1 MEEYVS
7 NAIVLAKYPVGERDA
22 RYTIFTERFGKMA
35 GRATSSRKIT
45 SKLAGHLEPGTVS
58 KVRFVEKNGTR
69 IVDALK
75 ISRGGIAPRDLALL
89 EGILPDMQADE
100 ELWKLLTQRTFS
112 WKAALAALGW
122 DPRGAVCV
130 QCGGR
135 AAWFFISRQEF
146 FCDACVSKMG
156 KSAVSLIQVN
166 A

>member
-35 GRATSSRKIT
+35 GRTTSSRKIT
-45 SKLAGHLEPGTVS
+45 SKLAGHLEPGTVL

-75 ISRGGIAPRDLALL
+75 ISNADIAPRDLVLL
-89 EGILPDMQADE
+89 EGILPEMQADE
-100 ELWKLLTQRTFS
+100 ELWKLLTKKSFS
-112 WKAALAALGW
+112 WKAVLAALGW
-122 DPRGAVCV
+122 DPRSAVCAI
-130 QCGGR
+130 CGGR
-135 AAWFFISRQEF
+135 AAWFLVPRQEF